1 MSAVVSMMS
10 QSGLTRADSDCPA
23 PATQRFCAFLVAG
36 RVFAVDAARVTEVL
50 RGQLLTPVPQAHPA
64 LRGLLNLR
72 GRIVPAIDMRLRL
85 GFDPARADASH
96 TNIVATVAGEYFSLM
111 VDQLVDVI
119 EIPLA
124 AIEQPTA
131 DSEDPSRD
139 SVAAVYAA
147 PSGLIYVLDVDQL
160 VAGIS
165 DTGFERNMR

>member
-1 MSAVVSMMS
+1 
-10 QSGLTRADSDCPA
+10 
-23 PATQRFCAFLVAG
+23 
-36 RVFAVDAARVTEVL
+36 
-50 RGQLLTPVPQAHPA
+50 
-64 LRGLLNLR
+64 
-72 GRIVPAIDMRLRL
+72 MRLRL

>member
-1 MSAVVSMMS
+1 MSVVMS
-10 QSGLTRADSDCPA
+10 QSNGLTRVASDCPA
-23 PATQRFCAFLVAG
+23 PTTQRFCAFLVAG

-50 RGQLLTPVPQAHPA
+50 RGQLLTPVPQAHRA

-85 GFDPARADASH
+85 GFDAAAADASH
-96 TNIVATVAGEYFSLM
+96 TNIVVTVGGEYFSLM

-119 EIPLA
+119 EIPVG

-131 DSEDPSRD
+131 DSDDPSRD

-165 DTGFERNMR
+165 DLSLIHI